1 MIAFPNAKINLGL
14 NIINKRS
21 DGYHNIET
29 VFYPIPLHDV
39 LEVVYAPVGT
49 SDYTWHNSGLAID
62 APAHENIV
70 IKALN
75 LVKKSHQLSPIAIQL
90 HKVIPFG
97 AGLGGGS
104 ADAAAMIQL
113 LDQFFELGMTLEEQ
127 KRLAAQLGADCSFFI
142 ENKPSFATGI
152 GDQLTPVS
160 LSLTGYYLVLVK
172 PNIHVST
179 PEAYSGVTPRTPT
192 VGIFEIIKRPVA
204 EWREQLT
211 NDFETSVFKK
221 HPKIATIK
229 QQLYNYGAIY
239 ASMSGSGSSV
249 FGLFEEPIE
258 IDLDNCF
265 VWQGRL

>member
-14 NIINKRS
+14 NIINKRK

-39 LEVVYAPVGT
+39 LEVVHAPSGT
-49 SDYTWHNSGLAID
+49 DEYTWHNSGLAID

-70 IKALN
+70 IKAFN
-75 LVKKSHQLSPIAIQL
+75 LVKKSHKISPIAIQL

-113 LDQFFELGMTLEEQ
+113 LDRFFKLGITLEEQ
-127 KRLAAQLGADCSFFI
+127 KNLATQLGADCTFFL
-142 ENKPSFATGI
+142 ENRPSFATGI
-152 GDQLTPVS
+152 GDQLTPIE
-160 LSLTGYYLVLVK
+160 LSLAGYHLVLIK

-179 PEAYSGVTPRTPT
+179 PEAYSGVTPQEPL
-192 VGIFEIIKRPVA
+192 VGISEIIKTPVA
-204 EWREQLT
+204 QWRNLLT
-211 NDFETSVFKK
+211 NDFEPSVFKK
-221 HPKIATIK
+221 HPSIAVIK
-229 QQLYNYGAIY
+229 EQLYNRGAIY

-249 FGLFEEPIE
+249 FGLFEKPVE
-258 IDLDNCF
+258 ISMANCF
-265 VWQGRL
+265 VWQGAL